1 MTDLM
6 RTFGTLEELRSTQK
20 VALNAS
26 SLHQQMLTTPQANAQ
41 LLLPDVK
48 EVPQIAGK
56 ELRSPSFKHGARE
69 GPCLSDIIT
78 KRDHLDSL

>member
-6 RTFGTLEELRSTQK
+6 RRFSTLRELRSMQN

-41 LLLPDVK
+41 LLLSDVK

-56 ELRSPSFKHGARE
+56 ELGSPSFKHGARE
-69 GPCLSDIIT
+69 GPRLLKHHHQTRS
-78 KRDHLDSL
+78 S